1 VKQELP
7 TLPEH
12 LSCAPFFSGVPVTRS
27 FILCVMFCRSLF
39 VLFLLALMLSVLPIS
54 YEACV
59 HRTSLTPPLF
69 NEVPVPNA
77 VCHESERLCICI
89 LSVTILP
96 FSTIFRFECW
106 NCSDSMV
113 IFMCN
118 VL

>member
-1 VKQELP
+1 MKIRIYLYIVNASNQRYQHHSIKSYDRIMSI
-7 TLPEH
+7 
-12 LSCAPFFSGVPVTRS
+12 SC
-27 FILCVMFCRSLF
+27 
-39 VLFLLALMLSVLPIS
+39 
-54 YEACV
+54 EACV

-69 NEVPVPNA
+69 NEVPVPSA
-77 VCHESERLCICI
+77 VCQESERLCICI

-113 IFMCN
+113 IFQFI